1 MYNIFF
7 SVGKRLKELKEEI
20 DDYFDHIRDHKENR
34 IVIDSEP
41 PKFCEIGDIWID
53 LQGAETQWVAFKEI
67 AVDCS
72 FGYSSL
78 DDISDERHPNYIV
91 TDAVVVQPI
100 SVYTTGLTVGMSLDS
115 GWVGYF
121 KANYG
126 KLENDAFLDGYINA
140 IAANLMT
147 NEVWFEALGR
157 YVREAKY
164 VDIGF
169 PEIGVT
175 LQYNGLKHQGVV
187 SEEGFY
193 NDYVIN
199 ADVVSYLKENVN
211 KTIPVIIEIKTEF

>member
-7 SVGKRLKELKEEI
+7 SMGLPLKKLKEEI
-20 DDYFDHIRDHKENR
+20 DRFFDHIRDHKENR

-41 PKFCEIGDIWID
+41 PRFCEIGDIWID

-126 KLENDAFLDGYINA
+126 KLENDTFLDGYVNA

>member
-41 PKFCEIGDIWID
+41 PKYCEIGDIWID

-91 TDAVVVQPI
+91 TDTVVVQPI
-100 SVYTTGLTVGMSLDS
+100 SVYTTGLTVGMSLDN

-126 KLENDAFLDGYINA
+126 KLENDAFLDGYVNA